1 MVVLSQIM
9 VMQVDEGL
17 DGLLHG
23 AHLDKRHLAVLPAEH
38 KRHGVWVGMDRHR
51 WSKEGVDRQGW
62 ALDSL
67 EELEPF
73 DDAAVAREEVLQVL
87 LRHRGSVGAIERRGR
102 AMSQE
107 PYWRWGAV
115 QNKGSTKALT
125 GC

>member
-1 MVVLSQIM
+1 MAVPLDGGLGEGHPQVVVLAQIM

-23 AHLDKRHLAVLPAEH
+23 AHLDQRHLAVLPAEH
-38 KRHGVWVGMDRHR
+38 KCGVWVGMDGHG

-73 DDAAVAREEVLQVL
+73 DDAAIAREEVLQVL
-87 LRHRGSVGAIERRGR
+87 LRHG
-102 AMSQE
+102 
-107 PYWRWGAV
+107 GAV
-115 QNKGSTKALT
+115 RGGLKEEGEQ
-125 GC
+125 